1 MGVVVVAV
9 AMSSG
14 QVVAQPGGIAVF
26 GSWLLVTDAAQ
37 DRLKLFYLPGS
48 GTQTYSIPDVPIGV
62 VGRFENNSARF
73 HVTQTDTNQVFTV
86 GGFPAIATGSQPRG
100 IGYGRDQNV
109 LVVANYASDSV
120 SILRPTPVAITDP
133 SLNGPDAVA
142 VGPLL
147 PPGAEPRHRSLGFV
161 YKDCLQA
168 LLAEATVKNKGPG
181 FLRFKKAVVKGPD
194 GKAFQ
199 IAADTCSDRV
209 ISPDK

>member
-1 MGVVVVAV
+1 
-9 AMSSG
+9 
-14 QVVAQPGGIAVF
+14 
-26 GSWLLVTDAAQ
+26 
-37 DRLKLFYLPGS
+37 
-48 GTQTYSIPDVPIGV
+48 V

-73 HVTQTDTNQVFTV
+73 HVTQTDANQVFTV

-100 IGYGRDQNV
+100 IGFARDQNV

-168 LLAEATVKNKGPG
+168 LVAEATVKNKGPG

-209 ISPDK
+209 ISPDASCSIKVKFTPIKDASVKSVYTGSVAVATNDLKLETYELALRATPYKLACGQ